1 MSEFGQQ
8 RDKLLAEIKKR
19 PPGEKALNLLK
30 KLRLEYDSAISDYS
44 NVLHLLSDNAYRD
57 RRHFLLELIQNADDA
72 FYSDDKPELHFYI
85 NKDSIELKYNENG
98 FSTDDVV
105 AITGAGVS
113 TKKERDKHGFIG
125 EKGIGFKSVFALAAK
140 VEIISPPWSF
150 YLTKDEP
157 IIPYPFSHTNPIKKG
172 TYLRIFFIDN
182 SSIDIIAEEINGFV
196 SGKIES
202 FLFLQKIASIT
213 VVDNRTIPSLKKGL
227 KIDPPDRSSNIVC
240 IETLPRQ
247 EVREY
252 TIYEEEA
259 VFSADLVAERWEQL
273 GLSKAIKRKMLIA
286 ALAYKTDQHHTPGR
300 LFCYLPTNV
309 ILPIPVYLQVDGHT
323 TANRQELHDP
333 QLNKWNRYLCSVLP
347 DFFCN
352 AILHWRYENSI
363 AAQLV
368 DFIPIDNG
376 NSQLSHVLSKVIDK
390 LHSLPWV
397 KTCYGGELG
406 WQSPEKVVIA
416 SKFWHDL
423 FRQVPNAQHQA
434 EQTLGKYFMAP
445 SWSGNKKWEKVWKHY
460 NIENLSEDDTLKI
473 LNALQLPTNYL
484 QTDQNFINLYRELLN
499 LPTMKKDMTFEHQF
513 KRSLLS
519 LSIFPLEGDR
529 FGPLYGNEDDKY
541 YWISTQSKR
550 ATGIKEDMH
559 LNIVNPEYTYI
570 SGPSSGSSEQVKV
583 KVEQRN
589 MRNTT
594 VKNLLRKLDIKE
606 LNEKTL
612 LNEIQIP
619 WLKRE
624 DLELKTTHRLDILFA
639 IFETYRAKI
648 NPEDEYLEILKKLKK
663 ARLLS
668 ESKQLLCIEDMILP
682 SWLDCNQENSIFR
695 ECPSIEVLY
704 LPEQYFISAVSS
716 DNRKPK
722 QEKLAAIRED
732 LCRFMQ
738 VCGIRTKPGFINIK
752 EKYSNYNEAYE
763 SNRSLCEVWDNAV
776 RGDIT
781 KNNHVVFKLAKLDA
795 VTKNILENNKPE
807 QAAISKALYD
817 AWLHNFSDAL
827 VHMEKEFF
835 LHNRHI
841 KNPPVGFLLVEYKR
855 VSDRVI
861 LCNTPDWG
869 GVKREIIPLITANEE
884 CKKAGGIYK
893 LRSGSV
899 SDYEMT
905 TRLIPIVFEADNHNI
920 TTPGF
925 YHTKY
930 LASLHVQ
937 ELKLKDVNKLWS
949 TEDDQL
955 NSHIIKIIIELLK
968 NDYQPEDLKIY
979 DSEEKRL
986 RHYSDFRLGK
996 KKISNRPLIELQYG
1010 KDGFMLGKLLK
1021 LETDSE
1027 ISLYNIQFFT
1037 KIFQQ
1042 NYQPNHSL
1050 YREKIETLL
1059 RSWHTWSR
1067 EDQDF
1072 VKSAYEKALTNL
1084 KEERG
1089 LVLVFNNNKLYNQF
1103 IEAGLISFHISTNIE
1118 VMIMQEAASGIG
1130 FKKEEDLGRMKLI
1143 EPNALTGEEKISFQQ
1158 YLKAYMDILEHNE
1171 LIKLKSKLARFGHSD
1186 TIADQ
1191 IIKASGAA
1199 QVIMTDT
1206 ISIET
1211 TLTLPYWEK
1220 DSGQFIASCSI
1231 SLEHILAQ
1239 LLYYCDFTREKDAL
1253 NELSAITA
1261 NINARKKRE
1270 TIQVQTV
1277 NTQDA
1282 PQGKPKAKPSPN
1294 SDEAAE
1300 QETETAVDITENNR
1314 EFSQQGVHDVLEGIR
1329 ESMSNLTETES
1340 SDDIITDDWKTGIMP
1355 EEAGEIRTLVGN
1367 SFVEALNKGP
1377 EIYAAK
1383 VKTPSKPKLKVIDTE
1398 ASTPKTFL
1406 ENEYQGRCQLC
1417 DIRLKLQNGRNF
1429 FLVFRIAETK
1439 DSQRWWV
1446 DRPFNILCLCPNC
1459 HALAKYGGGLD
1470 LTSIEKEAQALI
1482 DGTTFA
1488 VEVTDSHGD
1497 YHIVTVKVNGSM
1509 LDLNISANHLNY
1521 FAALLEKTAVADDE
1535 NVEQ

>member
-8 RDKLLAEIKKR
+8 RDRLLAEIKRR
-19 PPGEKALNLLK
+19 PPGKEALNLLK
-30 KLRLEYDSAISDYS
+30 KLRMEYDSAIPDYS

-72 FYSDDKPELHFYI
+72 FYSDGKPELHFYI
-85 NKDSIELKYNENG
+85 NRDSIELKYNENG

-157 IIPYPFSHTNPIKKG
+157 IIPYPLSHTNPIKKG
-172 TYLRIFFIDN
+172 TYLRIVFIDN
-182 SSIDIIAEEINGFV
+182 SSLDIIAEEINGFV
-196 SGKIES
+196 SGRIES

-213 VVDNRTIPSLKKGL
+213 VVDNRTTPPLKKGL
-227 KIDPPDRSSNIVC
+227 KIDPPDRNSNTVC
-240 IETLPRQ
+240 IETLPQ
-247 EVREY
+247 LEVREY

-273 GLSKAIKRKMLIA
+273 GLAKAIKRKMLIA

-333 QLNKWNRYLCSVLP
+333 QLNNWNRHLCSVLP

-352 AILHWRYENSI
+352 AILHWRNENSI

-368 DFIPIDNG
+368 DFIPIDAG
-376 NSQLSHVLSKVIDK
+376 NSQLSHVLSNVINK
-390 LHSLPWV
+390 LRSLPWV

-434 EQTLGKYFMAP
+434 EQALGKQFMAP

-473 LNALQLPTNYL
+473 LNTLQLPTTYL

-499 LPTMKKDMTFEHQF
+499 LPTMKKDITFEHQF
-513 KRSLLS
+513 IRSLLS
-519 LSIFPLEGDR
+519 LNIFPLEGNR
-529 FGPLYGNEDDKY
+529 FGPLYSNEDDNY

-550 ATGIKEDMH
+550 ATGLEEDMH
-559 LNIVNPEYTYI
+559 FNIVNPEYTYI
-570 SGPSSGSSEQVKV
+570 SGPSSGSSEQAKV

-594 VKNLLRKLDIKE
+594 VKNLLRKLGIKE

-612 LNEIQIP
+612 LTEIQIP
-619 WLKRE
+619 WLQKE
-624 DLELKTTHRLDILFA
+624 DLQFKTTQRLNVLFA
-639 IFETYRAKI
+639 IFETYRAKT
-648 NPEDEYLEILKKLKK
+648 NPENEYLEILSKLKK
-663 ARLLS
+663 ARLFS
-668 ESKQLLCIEDMILP
+668 ENKQLLNIEDMILP
-682 SWLDCNQENSIFR
+682 SWLDCNQENNIFR
-695 ECPSIEVLY
+695 ECSSIEVID
-704 LPEQYFISAVSS
+704 LPEQYFISAVSN
-716 DNRKPK
+716 DNRRPT
-722 QEKLAAIRED
+722 QEKLAAIRENFY
-732 LCRFMQ
+732 RFMQ
-738 VCGIRTKPGFINIK
+738 ACGIRTKPGFINIK
-752 EKYSNYNEAYE
+752 EKHSDYIEAYDK
-763 SNRSLCEVWDNAV
+763 NRPICEIWDNAV

-781 KNNHVVFKLAKLDA
+781 QKNNVVFKFAKLDA
-795 VTKNILENNKPE
+795 VTKIILENNNLE
-807 QAAISKALYD
+807 QAAISKALYE

-827 VHMEKEFF
+827 IYMEKEFF

-841 KNPPVGFLLVEYKR
+841 KNPPVGFFLVEYKR
-855 VSDRVI
+855 TSDRVV

-869 GVKREIIPLITANEE
+869 GVKREIIPLVTAKGE
-884 CKKAGGIYK
+884 CKKVVEVYK
-893 LRSGSV
+893 LRSSST

-905 TRLIPIVFEADNHNI
+905 TELIPVVFEADNRNI

-925 YHTKY
+925 YHPKY
-930 LASLHVQ
+930 LASLYVQ
-937 ELKLKDVNKLWS
+937 ELNLNDVNKLWS
-949 TEDDQL
+949 TDDDHL
-955 NSHIIKIIIELLK
+955 NHRIIKMIIELLK
-968 NDYQPEDLKIY
+968 NDYQPEGLKIY
-979 DSEEKRL
+979 DNEEKRL
-986 RHYSDFRLGK
+986 RHYSEFRLGK
-996 KKISNRPLIELQYG
+996 KKISDRPLIELQYG

-1027 ISLYNIQFFT
+1027 ISLYNIQFFSN
-1037 KIFQQ
+1037 IFQQ
-1042 NYQPNHSL
+1042 NGRPNNTL
-1050 YREKIETLL
+1050 YSEKIEALL
-1059 RSWHTWSR
+1059 KSWHTWSR
-1067 EDQDF
+1067 EDQGF
-1072 VKSAYEKALTNL
+1072 VKSAYEKALTEL
-1084 KEERG
+1084 KEKRG
-1089 LVLVFNNNKLYNQF
+1089 LVVVFNNSKLYDQF
-1103 IEAGLISFHISTNIE
+1103 IKAGLTSLHITTNIE
-1118 VMIMQEAASGIG
+1118 VMIMQEAASDIG
-1130 FKKEEDLGRMKLI
+1130 FTKAEDLGRVTLK
-1143 EPNALTGEEKISFQQ
+1143 EPNTLTGEEKISFQQ

-1186 TIADQ
+1186 TIPDQ

-1211 TLTLPYWEK
+1211 KLTLPYWEK
-1220 DSGQFIASCSI
+1220 NTRRFIVSCSI

-1253 NELSAITA
+1253 NELSVITA
-1261 NINARKKRE
+1261 KMSGRKKRE
-1270 TIQVQTV
+1270 TIQVQKA

-1282 PQGKPKAKPSPN
+1282 PQDKPKAKPSPN
-1294 SDEAAE
+1294 SGESTDQESAA
-1300 QETETAVDITENNR
+1300 AVDMTENDWN
-1314 EFSQQGVHDVLEGIR
+1314 FSQQGVHDVLEGIR
-1329 ESMSNLTETES
+1329 ESMSNMTEIES
-1340 SDDIITDDWKTGIMP
+1340 GDKIATDDWKTGIMP
-1355 EEAGEIRTLVGN
+1355 EEAGNIRKLVGN

-1383 VKTPSKPKLKVIDTE
+1383 VRTPRKPKLKVVDTE
-1398 ASTPKTFL
+1398 ASAPKTFL

-1417 DIRLKLQNGRNF
+1417 DVRLKLQNGKNYF
-1429 FLVFRIAETK
+1429 QVFRIAETK

-1459 HALAKYGGGLD
+1459 HALAKYGGDLD
-1470 LTSIEKEAQALI
+1470 LTSIEREAQALI

-1488 VEVTDSHGD
+1488 VEVANSHGD
-1497 YHIVTVKVNGSM
+1497 YHIVSVKVNGSM
-1509 LDLNISANHLNY
+1509 LDLHISANHLNY
-1521 FAALLEKTAVADDE
+1521 FAALLEKTT
-1535 NVEQ
+1535 